1 MKRLRTALATT
12 GRLLASR
19 SLVTT
24 ASELAGTGAVS
35 YGFWMAW
42 HPLGPIVG
50 GFALIAVG
58 IIQAP
63 APVAPPSERP

>member
-1 MKRLRTALATT
+1 MKRIRVALVAT
-12 GRLLASR
+12 GRLLVSR
-19 SLVTT
+19 SFVTT
-24 ASELAGTGAVS
+24 SAELAGIGAVS

-50 GFALIAVG
+50 GFALVAVG

-63 APVAPPSERP
+63 AAPTQPSERP